1 MVYPVSFAQE
11 TGRRHRLDIDAM
23 WVAVEHVRARI
34 GVSTGFC
41 RVRPSVMRLVRAGSG
56 RSPRE
61 RPGPAKI
68 EPGPTGLP
76 QGETRSGGKS
86 ADGHDSSES
95 IASVDVHSRA
105 RFGTWGTACRVPG
118 KAGWLDGLE
127 LPRRDMTIGRS
138 VGKVPLHKPVVFPVT
153 RTPRVASSALIPA
166 SAGDG
171 RRKDCSVSLS
181 RLSPAR
187 NSKRRPG
194 ENRGSSE
201 LWGLTGWVYGTVADF
216 RLRSLRGG
224 IERVKANDA
233 GKAKR
238 AGRRIGQGCVPRAE

>member
-11 TGRRHRLDIDAM
+11 TGHRHRLDGDAM

-41 RVRPSVMRLVRAGSG
+41 RVRSNALRLVRAGSG

-61 RPGPAKI
+61 RPEPAKT
-68 EPGPTGLP
+68 EPGPTESP
-76 QGETRSGGKS
+76 QGGTRSGGKS
-86 ADGHDSSES
+86 ADGHDSSGS
-95 IASVDVHSRA
+95 IASVDVRSRA
-105 RFGTWGTACRVPG
+105 RFGTWATARRVPG
-118 KAGWLDGLE
+118 TAGWPDGLE
-127 LPRRDMTIGRS
+127 LPRKDMTRGRS
-138 VGKVPLHKPVVFPVT
+138 VGKVPLHKPVVFPVA
-153 RTPRVASSALIPA
+153 RIFRGARSALIPA

-201 LWGLTGWVYGTVADF
+201 PWGLTGWVYGTVADF